1 MTIPGSPSATLR
13 WLADT
18 MLLCL
23 ILVVLFGVVLGRI
36 VPLTGRET
44 LVIGGSS
51 MEPSIPLG
59 AAVVIEPVVVTDI
72 RVGDVVSLRSGP
84 ELRSIFTHRVT
95 RVIARSDGTWF
106 ETKGDANATIDPSL
120 TPAGHVIGRVTLTV
134 PYAGY
139 LLTLLSIPSGVI
151 LVILL
156 AAVLLTLTRL
166 LESFEIERLG
176 RAPSPVATAPV
187 AAVATVAT
195 APVAA
200 RDADTAA
207 RATRARRARRAR
219 QAGSGT

>member
-59 AAVVIEPVVVTDI
+59 AAVVIEPVAATDI

-95 RVIARSDGTWF
+95 RVVARSDGTWF

-120 TPAGHVIGRVTLTV
+120 TPARHVIGRVTLTV

-176 RAPSPVATAPV
+176 RAPSPVATVAPV
-187 AAVATVAT
+187 APVAT